1 MVSWK
6 YQFVAESNNI
16 RAMRY
21 RMGNVR
27 LRIYAHASRPRP
39 IFVCIYSHASRPSP
53 RWFVLHPM
61 QRRFKPVHSSQ
72 CRINQYNS
80 SRLNR
85 FLKQHKIMD
94 PWQMSITWVRT
105 GTDSS
110 LYPAPL
116 AGSCYGLGDLLYR
129 WTHERQACPHRKS
142 PSASLKDKKKIYV
155 FGGCWDVAD
164 SSNWVEV
171 FDLET
176 RTWEFLFLFTPKM
189 PLNIQQRVVINGQI
203 IYGVDEDGQIFYFT
217 PSTNPMFMTNGI
229 VEPNPEN
236 RNE

>member
-1 MVSWK
+1 MKVQTPWYISAVSAAYTSPVLLVDLAMVSWK
-6 YQFVAESNNI
+6 YRFVAESHNI

-72 CRINQYNS
+72 CQ
-80 SRLNR
+80 
-85 FLKQHKIMD
+85 
-94 PWQMSITWVRT
+94 
-105 GTDSS
+105 
-110 LYPAPL
+110 
-116 AGSCYGLGDLLYR
+116 
-129 WTHERQACPHRKS
+129 
-142 PSASLKDKKKIYV
+142 
-155 FGGCWDVAD
+155 
-164 SSNWVEV
+164 V

-217 PSTNPMFMTNGI
+217 PTRRPQQGLLELWYAEISMKRCQGDEGWWEVWGNIECSAPVLSDSSHSAVNLLHAATVFAYL
-229 VEPNPEN
+229 PELLFSQSFSFYIICFYFIF
-236 RNE
+236 

>member
-1 MVSWK
+1 MPTSEVTFFDAIK
-6 YQFVAESNNI
+6 HIGYRITAMKLAQAE
-16 RAMRY
+16 
-21 RMGNVR
+21 
-27 LRIYAHASRPRP
+27 
-39 IFVCIYSHASRPSP
+39 
-53 RWFVLHPM
+53 HP
-61 QRRFKPVHSSQ
+61 Q
-72 CRINQYNS
+72 
-80 SRLNR
+80 L
-85 FLKQHKIMD
+85 
-94 PWQMSITWVRT
+94 
-105 GTDSS
+105 
-110 LYPAPL
+110 
-116 AGSCYGLGDLLYR
+116 
-129 WTHERQACPHRKS
+129 ERQEE
-142 PSASLKDKKKIYV
+142 DIV

>member
-1 MVSWK
+1 MANVHNMGKNRHWLELVS
-6 YQFVAESNNI
+6 SSTSRI
-16 RAMRY
+16 M
-21 RMGNVR
+21 
-27 LRIYAHASRPRP
+27 LRIGGFTVSVDSWTAGMPTSEVTFFYAIKH
-39 IFVCIYSHASRPSP
+39 IGY
-53 RWFVLHPM
+53 
-61 QRRFKPVHSSQ
+61 
-72 CRINQYNS
+72 RITAM
-80 SRLNR
+80 
-85 FLKQHKIMD
+85 K
-94 PWQMSITWVRT
+94 
-105 GTDSS
+105 
-110 LYPAPL
+110 L
-116 AGSCYGLGDLLYR
+116 ARS
-129 WTHERQACPHRKS
+129 WA
-142 PSASLKDKKKIYV
+142 SASLKDKKKIYV

>member
-1 MVSWK
+1 MRFLVFVGTTNIYCLRPWSTCFIGFYSGPVLLVDLAMVSWK

-80 SRLNR
+80 SSRNTEYR
-85 FLKQHKIMD
+85 PFYKYFLYFF
-94 PWQMSITWVRT
+94 
-105 GTDSS
+105 S
-110 LYPAPL
+110 L
-116 AGSCYGLGDLLYR
+116 
-129 WTHERQACPHRKS
+129 H
-142 PSASLKDKKKIYV
+142 
-155 FGGCWDVAD
+155 F
-164 SSNWVEV
+164 
-171 FDLET
+171 F
-176 RTWEFLFLFTPKM
+176 
-189 PLNIQQRVVINGQI
+189 
-203 IYGVDEDGQIFYFT
+203 
-217 PSTNPMFMTNGI
+217 
-229 VEPNPEN
+229 
-236 RNE
+236 

>member
-1 MVSWK
+1 MKVQTPWYISAVSAAYTSPVLLVDLAMVSWK

-80 SRLNR
+80 SR
-85 FLKQHKIMD
+85 
-94 PWQMSITWVRT
+94 
-105 GTDSS
+105 
-110 LYPAPL
+110 
-116 AGSCYGLGDLLYR
+116 
-129 WTHERQACPHRKS
+129 
-142 PSASLKDKKKIYV
+142 
-155 FGGCWDVAD
+155 
-164 SSNWVEV
+164 
-171 FDLET
+171 
-176 RTWEFLFLFTPKM
+176 TWEFLFLFTPKM

-217 PSTNPMFMTNGI
+217 PTRRPQQGLLELWYAEISMKRCQGDEGWWEVWGNIECSAPVLSDSSHSALNLLHAAT
-229 VEPNPEN
+229 
-236 RNE
+236 